1 MRFYA
6 ISSAN
11 AGFREPRRN
20 LLPYL
25 KLFGNDTRPHQRL
38 HPVRVRTEPNHLM
51 HRPLSYS
58 GHSSAPSGMNGS
70 GHAGLFVNQ
79 HKGEAVG
86 GIHPCHYSAQVG
98 HYGVNSRKLSH
109 VNPAKALVIIPA

>member
-11 AGFREPRRN
+11 AGFRKTRRN

-38 HPVRVRTEPNHLM
+38 HPARVRTEPNHLM
-51 HRPLSYS
+51 HRTLRYP

-70 GHAGLFVNQ
+70 GHVSLFVNQ

-86 GIHPCHYSAQVG
+86 GIHPHQHSAQVG
-98 HYGVNSRKLSH
+98 HHGVNSGKLSL
-109 VNPAKALVIIPA
+109 VNPAKALVIIPV